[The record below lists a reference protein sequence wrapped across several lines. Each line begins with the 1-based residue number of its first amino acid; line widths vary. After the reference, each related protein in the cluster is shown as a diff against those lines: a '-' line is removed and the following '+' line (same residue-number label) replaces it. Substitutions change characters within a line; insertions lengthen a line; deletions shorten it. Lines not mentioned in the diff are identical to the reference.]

1 MSMIMIFG
9 MARNLYRRVSLSGVT
24 VGLTFTTSKFM
35 IYLHWSAWSP
45 HESRT
50 HPPRPSY
57 VELFAS
63 FFSRRIFQAS
73 AFLEEKN

>member
-45 HESRT
+45 HGSRT
-50 HPPRPSY
+50 HPPAPPT
-57 VELFAS
+57 
-63 FFSRRIFQAS
+63 
-73 AFLEEKN
+73 